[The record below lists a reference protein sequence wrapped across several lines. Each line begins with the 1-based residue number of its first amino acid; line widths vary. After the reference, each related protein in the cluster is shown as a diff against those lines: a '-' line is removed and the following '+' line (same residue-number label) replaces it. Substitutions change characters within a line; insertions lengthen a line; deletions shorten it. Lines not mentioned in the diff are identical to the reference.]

1 MSNTLPW
8 RTLATP
14 PTPSDLSAPSIALP
28 CGSRM
33 PVLRVTVTRAFM
45 DVSQAPYL
53 VIRARF
59 REQSPATRHLS
70 ALAGEPHG
78 RPQRGRHAGDDRDAV
93 ALLEGPGDTQR
104 PQPAAGDQ
112 QPFGIK
118 GFLAYLR
125 AEVENI
131 GLAHPA
137 RSTEIGDAGTI
148 DGPHLETLMGQE
160 IFQTPVDLAI
170 IGRCHREL
178 FGFDCAQSVDHR
190 RA

>member
-53 VIRARF
+53 SSRARL
-59 REQSPATRHLS
+59 RQHPATARHVS
-70 ALAGEPHG
+70 ARTGQ
-78 RPQRGRHAGDDRDAV
+78 PQRRPERRRHAGNDRNAV
-93 ALLEGPGDTQR
+93 ALFERLGDPEG

-112 QPFGIK
+112 QAFGVP
-118 GFLAYLR
+118 GFLAHPR
-125 AEVENI
+125 PEVENVR
-131 GLAHPA
+131 LAHPA
-137 RSTEIGDAGTI
+137 RSTEIGEAEAV
-148 DGPHLETLMGQE
+148 DGPHLEVLVGQE
-160 IFQTPVDLAI
+160 ILETPVDLAV
-170 IGRCHREL
+170 IGGCHREL
-178 FGFDCAQSVDHR
+178 FGLDR
-190 RA
+190 P